1 MNCDHMRRYY
11 AREDEHEP
19 QPPSAGN
26 FCTKTGYAW
35 CEDCN
40 ELLWK
45 YKVYLDGSRVEL
57 VNLPRKRRSIEHHRE
72 EEP

>member
-1 MNCDHMRRYY
+1 MTCDHMRRYY
-11 AREDEHEP
+11 AREEEHEP

-26 FCTKTGYAW
+26 FRTKTGRAW

-45 YKVYLDGSRVEL
+45 YEVYLDGSRVEWGH
-57 VNLPRKRRSIEHHRE
+57 LPRKHRSGEHRKE
-72 EEP
+72 TA